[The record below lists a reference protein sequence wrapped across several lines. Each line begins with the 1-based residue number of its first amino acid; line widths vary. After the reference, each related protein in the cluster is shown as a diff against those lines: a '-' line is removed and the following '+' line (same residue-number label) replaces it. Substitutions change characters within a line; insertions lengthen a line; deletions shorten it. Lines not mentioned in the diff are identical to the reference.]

1 MAEAEKKKRPLPK
14 GRHKSQIKRERQN
27 IKRHSRN
34 VAESSFLKTAIKNV
48 RAAVIQK
55 NKDLAS
61 KLLKEA
67 SKVIQKAASKGI
79 IHKRNAARKISRLSI
94 LIHSL
99 T

>member
-27 IKRHSRN
+27 LKRHLRN
-34 VAESSFLKTAIKNV
+34 ISENSLLKTTIKKV
-48 RAAVIQK
+48 RAAATQK

-61 KLLKEA
+61 KLLIEA
-67 SKVIQKAASKGI
+67 SKIIQKSASKGI
-79 IHKRNAARKISRLSI
+79 IHKRNAARKISRLSV
-94 LIHSL
+94 LVHSL